1 MLESMAMILVAG
13 LLGLLLG
20 LLLLFG
26 IGAFAESSSQIGE
39 YLLRPYPTPEIL
51 LFSLV
56 IMILAG
62 AFAGLLP
69 VQKALGIKAIDAI
82 RDE

>member
-13 LLGLLLG
+13 LLGLLVG
-20 LLLLFG
+20 LLLLLG
-26 IGAFAESSSQIGE
+26 IGALAESGGKLSDFI
-39 YLLRPYPTPEIL
+39 LRPYPTPGIL
-51 LFSLV
+51 LFSLI